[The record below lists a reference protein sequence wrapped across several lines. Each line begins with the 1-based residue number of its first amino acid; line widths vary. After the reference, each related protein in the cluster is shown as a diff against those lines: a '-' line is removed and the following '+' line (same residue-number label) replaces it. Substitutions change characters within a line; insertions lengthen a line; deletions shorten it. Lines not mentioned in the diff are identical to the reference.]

1 MQLLPSLTCDCTA
14 THCNITATTLQQR
27 NNTATTLQ
35 QHCNNTATTLQQHC
49 NTHMQLL
56 PSLTCDEDKPLLQ
69 RYSFKANL
77 WMLVF
82 GFIGNYWCD

>member
-1 MQLLPSLTCDCTA
+1 MQLLPSLT
-14 THCNITATTLQQR
+14 R
-27 NNTATTLQ
+27 
-35 QHCNNTATTLQQHC
+35 
-49 NTHMQLL
+49 
-56 PSLTCDEDKPLLQ
+56 DEHKPLLQ